1 MNVAAIKEMSVAQV
15 AAQAKNRKGGVGV
28 GAQYI
33 RDEIARGRLKA
44 RLETKP
50 IAGKPY
56 YMITEDDFIAWEE
69 KRGRSTQG
77 E

>member
-1 MNVAAIKEMSVAQV
+1 MNVAATKEMSVSQV
-15 AAQAKNRKGGVGV
+15 AALAKNRKGGIGV

-44 RLETKP
+44 RLEDKP
-50 IAGKPY
+50 LAGKPY
-56 YMITEDDFIAWEE
+56 WVITEEDFLAWEQA
-69 KRGRSTQG
+69 RHTG